1 MTDYTEMSPQ
11 TRFALVD
18 RMASQL
24 FGTDRWKTLFSDR
37 YDVTRQAVGKWAHN
51 GAPVWACV
59 ALQDALAAQNWD
71 LVKQAVLK
79 EEG

>member
-1 MTDYTEMSPQ
+1 MTDYMEMSPQ
-11 TRFALVD
+11 TRFAIVD

-24 FGTDRWKTLFSDR
+24 FGTDRWKTLFADR

-59 ALQDALAAQNWD
+59 ALEDALAAQNWET
-71 LVKQAVLK
+71 VKQAVRDA
-79 EEG
+79 EA